1 MNTLKK
7 WVLESREMARR
18 TPERYLAYWWKEIIV
33 DAASVYMTPET
44 LEKIEK
50 SCGRYDG
57 TLPTGEYV
65 GKVFL
70 RGGSFCW
77 IGISRENA
85 MACVQW
91 NTRRIVLVS

>member
-1 MNTLKK
+1 MNALKK

-33 DAASVYMTPET
+33 DEVSAYMTRET

-50 SCGRYDG
+50 GCGRYDG

-70 RGGSFCW
+70 RGDSLWW
-77 IGISRENA
+77 IGISKVNP
-85 MACVQW
+85 MARVQW
-91 NTRRIVLVS
+91 NSRRIVLVS